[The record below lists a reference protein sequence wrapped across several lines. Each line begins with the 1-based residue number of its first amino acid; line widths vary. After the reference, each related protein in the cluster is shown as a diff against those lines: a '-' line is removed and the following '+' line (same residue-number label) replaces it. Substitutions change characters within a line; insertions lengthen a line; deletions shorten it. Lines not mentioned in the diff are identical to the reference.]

1 MKPRLIAFLVIAS
14 ILAAAV
20 TASFLAKPAG
30 ATSIVCNPVL
40 VPNLAP
46 KSKRIQRV

>member
-1 MKPRLIAFLVIAS
+1 MILRLMVFAVIAW
-14 ILAAAV
+14 LFVMAAAV
-20 TASFLAKPAG
+20 SFYAKPAG

-40 VPNLAP
+40 VPHLAP

>member
-1 MKPRLIAFLVIAS
+1 MKLRLIVFAVIAAL
-14 ILAAAV
+14 IAAAV
-20 TASFLAKPAG
+20 LTSFRAKPAG